1 MRSIDINCDLGEGKL
16 NDASLMPCISSA
28 NICCGYHAGDEK
40 ITRATIKLALKNKVA
55 IGAHPGFADKENFG
69 RVELI
74 LPSHDYYALVMEQLI
89 LFKNIA
95 AEEGATIHHVKAHGA
110 LYNLAS
116 KNVMVAN
123 ELAKA
128 VYDFDP
134 NLIFYGLSNSNM
146 LFIAETMGLRTAS
159 EVFADRTY
167 EDDGSLT
174 PRVKKNSVLTD
185 PASVAKQALL
195 LASEKQVMSTTGKS
209 ISVKADTICIH
220 GDSPNAPGLAKAIHQ
235 RLKENKIEI
244 RAL

>member
-28 NICCGYHAGDEK
+28 NICCGYHAGDEN
-40 ITRATIKLALKNKVA
+40 ITRATIKLALKNKIA
-55 IGAHPGFADKENFG
+55 IGAHPGFADKPNFG

-74 LPSHDYYALVMEQLI
+74 LPPHDYYALVMEQLI

-134 NLIFYGLSNSNM
+134 NLIFYGLSKSNM
-146 LFIAETMGLRTAS
+146 LFVAEAMGLRTAS

-185 PASVAKQALL
+185 PATVAKQALL
-195 LASEKQVMSTTGKS
+195 MASEKQVMSTTGKS

-220 GDSPNAPGLAKAIHQ
+220 GDSPNAHDIAKAIHQ